1 MSFKEIAT
9 TKPLRAALNEA
20 YALQRR
26 PDSRKL
32 QRHHTEDTSASTVA
46 GIGVVVIGRS
56 RRLAVESHHTELN
69 ELMQEDFGGGWEA
82 IEGGVMKDIRKTVG
96 DVGSVFVGRSAGV
109 GVWILQASLHDRK

>member
-9 TKPLRAALNEA
+9 AKPLHAALNEA

-26 PDSRKL
+26 SDSRKL
-32 QRHHTEDTSASTVA
+32 QRHHAQETSVA
-46 GIGVVVIGRS
+46 GIRVVVTGRS

-69 ELMQEDFGGGWEA
+69 ELMQEGWEA

-96 DVGSVFVGRSAGV
+96 DVGSVFVGRSVGV
-109 GVWILQASLHDRK
+109 GVWILQASLDNGR